1 MEIDHWKFP
10 RQGIPLAMKPC
21 LPVTVYLPTT
31 LPFSVSCHS
40 YLFLFCLCP
49 SDKCCC
55 IQREGFVAFFWFVM
69 PVGLVPTT

>member
-21 LPVTVYLPTT
+21 LPVTVYLP
-31 LPFSVSCHS
+31 FSVSCHS
-40 YLFLFCLCP
+40 YFCLFGLCP

-55 IQREGFVAFFWFVM
+55 IQREGFFWFVL

>member
-21 LPVTVYLPTT
+21 LPVTVYLPAV

-40 YLFLFCLCP
+40 DLFLFGLCP
-49 SDKCCC
+49 SDKCCY
-55 IQREGFVAFFWFVM
+55 IQREGFFF
-69 PVGLVPTT
+69 GLFCL